1 MNLSTVKNNKGF
13 SLLELLIYMAI
24 LSSLLIIIVN
34 LFFMIS
40 SNSAK
45 EEAKIEVQQ
54 NLQFAVNEITNQMNN
69 YNTDISITTP
79 MNSGDTG
86 NMLKVSIDGENI
98 KYDVSSGI
106 FRKTIGISPAENVT
120 SSDVIVDETNPIFT
134 RIKDT
139 IQVNLKISYND
150 KGRPSYKYSK
160 EIKTTISIKK

>member
-54 NLQFAVNEITNQMNN
+54 NLQFAANEITSQMNN
-69 YNTDISITTP
+69 YDTGISITTP
-79 MNSGDTG
+79 ANSGDAG
-86 NMLKVSIDGENI
+86 NILEINIDGANI

-106 FRKTIGISPAENVT
+106 FRKTIGISPAENIT
-120 SSDVIVDETNPIFT
+120 SNDVIVSSTNPIFK
-134 RIKDT
+134 RIGST

-150 KGRPSYKYSK
+150 GGRPSYKYSR
-160 EIKTTISIKK
+160 EIKTTISAKK

>member
-1 MNLSTVKNNKGF
+1 MNLSILKNNKGF

-54 NLQFAVNEITNQMNN
+54 NLQFAVNEITSQMNS
-69 YNTDISITTP
+69 YNTDISIVNP
-79 MNSGDTG
+79 ADGSSD
-86 NMLKVSIDGENI
+86 NMLEINVDGINI
-98 KYDVSSGI
+98 KYDILFGTL
-106 FRKTIGISPAENVT
+106 RKTIGANAENIT
-120 SSDVIVDETNPIFT
+120 SSDVIVSSINPIFK
-134 RIKDT
+134 RINDT

-150 KGRPSYKYSK
+150 KGRPSYEYSR
-160 EIKTTISIKK
+160 EIKTTISAKK